1 MLGTCQQHVEMLM
14 NLGIFACGCQ
24 HQNSPDIRFLCQ
36 KLPTL
41 YSIPE
46 CTYSQRSNVLPK
58 ILTLET
64 DSVQSDATFVIAIE
78 PHHHHNSS
86 WSCSAPPPPVI
97 TSCRFDIHFDCCVCS
112 HFTGQHSVH
121 PLCSLTCCAPPKPDG
136 FKSTFTTPS
145 ACTKQG
151 KGTSTSTS
159 IANAASQ
166 SCYASIHRANSLN
179 THHCRPHQ

>member
-1 MLGTCQQHVEMLM
+1 MS
-14 NLGIFACGCQ
+14 
-24 HQNSPDIRFLCQ
+24 SPKFWHW
-36 KLPTL
+36 KLIL
-41 YSIPE
+41 YKAMPHLWL
-46 CTYSQRSNVLPK
+46 RSSH
-58 ILTLET
+58 IIII
-64 DSVQSDATFVIAIE
+64 IAVGAV
-78 PHHHHNSS
+78 PH
-86 WSCSAPPPPVI
+86 PPPPVI

-179 THHCRPHQ
+179 THHCRPHQWYWWWRRFLWGKRRGQKRERRRKGQGATPPQECVWR